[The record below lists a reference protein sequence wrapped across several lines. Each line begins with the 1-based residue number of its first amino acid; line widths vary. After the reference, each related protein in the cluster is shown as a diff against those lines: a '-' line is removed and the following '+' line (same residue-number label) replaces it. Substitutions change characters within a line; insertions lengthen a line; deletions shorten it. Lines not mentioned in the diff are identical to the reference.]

1 MSDRL
6 PASQPFDR
14 SHRPVARL
22 VCLVACLVA
31 WPLAVI
37 PSFGQTTNFA
47 SVPLTAPSLPDAGVS
62 LFRVFGALALVV
74 GLFLGGV
81 WLFRNWQRVVLQRG
95 RVPKLNVL
103 ETRSLGGRHALH
115 VVGYEEERFLI
126 ASSPGGVNLLS
137 HLPSA
142 AEDEPPAKA
151 NVMPAPSFARVLAR
165 MLQGK

>member
-6 PASQPFDR
+6 PASQWFNR
-14 SHRPVARL
+14 SRRAAARWAGL
-22 VCLVACLVA
+22 AA
-31 WPLAVI
+31 WLLASLPI
-37 PSFGQTTNFA
+37 LAEDTHPATA
-47 SVPLTAPSLPDAGVS
+47 PLTAPSLPDAGVS
-62 LFRVFGALALVV
+62 VFRVFGALALVV

-81 WLFRNWQRVVLQRG
+81 WLFRNWQRLTLRRG

-103 ETRSLGGRHALH
+103 ETRGLGGRHALY

-142 AEDEPPAKA
+142 AEPEPPP
-151 NVMPAPSFARVLAR
+151 PAAGNPVPSFPRTLAR